1 MKLTFAQF
9 EKATILLENTIDSID
24 DKTLLESGFTREELI
39 KVNEGL
45 LGDIFGGIF
54 GKIKEKIV
62 KAIKGSVL
70 KKIDAILKDYKTT
83 KLAIAEKSQK
93 ERDKIFKASLEDKE
107 DPRMKE
113 QIKRS
118 EAAILA
124 IEAASKSKLDAISK
138 KLDIIHKEEENE
150 IVKNYIELQL
160 LQVQED
166 VATQQL
172 KDAEKNASEEEL
184 DRLEAEIKEF
194 KAKKAAVTKAI
205 EDANIKAEASK
216 KQSETDKAK
225 NKEKKDKEAAD
236 KNARDKEA
244 ADKIANDPA
253 NAKVGQ
259 KWDTKNGN
267 TVEILH
273 LTKQVDKD
281 GNEKSDLDKD
291 SIFIKGESGNSIAIK
306 RDKLKSLAK

>member
-1 MKLTFAQF
+1 MKLTFAKF
-9 EKATILLENTIDSID
+9 ERATILLENTIDSID
-24 DKTLLESGFTREELI
+24 DKTLLENGFTREELI
-39 KVNEGL
+39 QVNEGL

-54 GKIKEKIV
+54 GKIKEKIL
-62 KAIKGSVL
+62 KNIPGSVL
-70 KKIDAILKDYKTT
+70 KKVDTILKDYKTT
-83 KLAIAEKSQK
+83 KLSISDKTQK
-93 ERDKIFKASLEDKE
+93 ERDKIYKANFEDKE

-118 EAAILA
+118 EIAIAA
-124 IEAASKSKLDAISK
+124 IEAASKAKLDSISK
-138 KLDIIHKEEENE
+138 QLDIIKKDKSE
-150 IVKNYIELQL
+150 IVKNYIEMQL
-160 LQVQED
+160 LQIQED
-166 VATQQL
+166 VANQQL
-172 KDAEKNASEEEL
+172 KAAEKNASEEEL
-184 DRLEAEIKEF
+184 DRLEAEIKDF
-194 KAKKAAVTKAI
+194 KTKKAAVLKAI
-205 EDANIKAEASK
+205 EDNKAKEEASK

-225 NKEKKDKEAAD
+225 NKEKKDAEEAD
-236 KNARDKEA
+236 KTSKSKEA

-259 KWDTKNGN
+259 KWNTKNGN

-291 SIFIKGESGNSIAIK
+291 SIYIKGESGTPGAIK